1 MLAGWGG
8 HDETTQAPKQQ
19 SAKKS
24 LEKCSRCKTASRL
37 HDQQHTGWGKK
48 RKEHHGTKYKRSIMK
63 QNKPSNKTDFFFLK
77 RKFGKQAAVQMRL
90 STKPCISFFTGLFL
104 PKIQYADT
112 AAGRPVKTKIGVLVH
127 FRLSPLWSSDKM
139 ASKKSS
145 KSTSSCSSWICFRG
159 GAGTGCLKQASTTLQ
174 AESQSHFHGK
184 LTKPMKRCLS
194 FPTWPRW
201 TIQFSVLH
209 EKKWQTLRRRRK
221 SRNEAA
227 CRMVAGRRAR
237 LHRITDHE
245 KQLGSSMVTLVNNAY
260 EQSH

>member
-1 MLAGWGG
+1 MLKMQ
-8 HDETTQAPKQQ
+8 DCITTSRPTAHWLREKAKGAPRYKVQTLDYEAKQ
-19 SAKKS
+19 
-24 LEKCSRCKTASRL
+24 TV
-37 HDQQHTGWGKK
+37 
-48 RKEHHGTKYKRSIMK
+48 K
-63 QNKPSNKTDFFFLK
+63 QNGFF
-77 RKFGKQAAVQMRL
+77 
-90 STKPCISFFTGLFL
+90 P
-104 PKIQYADT
+104 
-112 AAGRPVKTKIGVLVH
+112 KTKIWQTSCRANAFVHQALYFIFYGLVPAKNTICRYSSRPACKKQIGVLVH

-139 ASKKSS
+139 ASKKPS
-145 KSTSSCSSWICFRG
+145 KRTSSCSSWIFFRG

-201 TIQFSVLH
+201 TNQFSVLH